1 MTVLHHDADFDA
13 IAAVTGQDRGTGGA
27 KGFAVNRGDGSVDR
41 RKAADIGVIGLAV
54 MGENLVLNI
63 ASRGYTVAVYNRTTS
78 KVDAFL
84 AGRAAGKTIVGAWS
98 PEELV
103 STLARPR
110 RVMLMV
116 QAGRA
121 VDRVIETLVPLL
133 EPGDVLVDGGNS
145 NYQDT
150 TRRTR
155 ALAAESILYV
165 GTGVSG
171 GEEGALLGPSIMP
184 GGNAEAWPVLEP
196 IFKAIAAKVD
206 GGTPCCD
213 WIGPDGA
220 GHYVK
225 MVHNGIEYADM
236 QMIAEAY
243 SLLRNVGGIEPAAM
257 SDVFAGWNEGELSS
271 YLVEITA
278 GILARVD
285 DETGRPL
292 VDLILD
298 AAGQK
303 GTGKWTGIDSL
314 MLGAPV
320 TAITEAVFARALS
333 ALKEERVAASRVLPG
348 PVRLPPGR
356 SDADGESSRDGMPS
370 AGSAD
375 AGGRG
380 GDAVSFAED
389 VRQALYASK
398 ICSYAQG
405 FQLLSMASAEYGWR
419 LDFGSIALMWRGGCI
434 IRAAFL
440 DRIKA
445 AYDETPEL
453 ANLLLAPYFR
463 EAIASAQAAWR
474 RVVATAVMRGVP
486 VPAFSSA
493 LAWYDGYRSARLPAN
508 LLQAQRDYF
517 GAHTYERIDRPRGE
531 FFHTDWTGRG
541 GETVSTS
548 YNA

>member
-1 MTVLHHDADFDA
+1 MSHAD
-13 IAAVTGQDRGTGGA
+13 V
-27 KGFAVNRGDGSVDR
+27 
-41 RKAADIGVIGLAV
+41 GVIGLAV
-54 MGENLVLNI
+54 MGENLALNM
-63 ASRGYTVAVYNRTTS
+63 AGHGYTVAVYNRTVA
-78 KVDAFL
+78 KVDDFL
-84 AGRAAGKTIVGAWS
+84 AGRAAGRTIAGARS

-103 STLARPR
+103 SRLAKPR

-116 QAGRA
+116 QAGGA
-121 VDRVIETLVPLL
+121 VDRVIDTFAPLL
-133 EPGDVLVDGGNS
+133 DAGDVLIDGGNS
-145 NYQDT
+145 NYRDT

-155 ALAAESILYV
+155 ALAGKGVLYV
-165 GTGVSG
+165 GAGVSG

-184 GGNAEAWPVLEP
+184 GGNPGARPLVEP
-196 IFKAIAAKVD
+196 IFKAIAAKV
-206 GGTPCCD
+206 GGVPCCE

-225 MVHNGIEYADM
+225 MVHNGIEYGDM

-243 SLLRNVGGIEPAAM
+243 ALLRKIGGVEPGAM
-257 SDVFAGWNEGELSS
+257 SRIFAHWNEGELSS

-278 GILARVD
+278 AILART
-285 DETGRPL
+285 DEETERPL

-333 ALKEERVAASRVLPG
+333 ALKDERVAASRVLAGPG
-348 PVRLPPGR
+348 TMDGSGREPG
-356 SDADGESSRDGMPS
+356 SGLEA
-370 AGSAD
+370 AA
-375 AGGRG
+375 
-380 GDAVSFAED
+380 FAED

-405 FQLLSMASAEYGWR
+405 FQLLSMAAVEYGWR
-419 LDFGSIALMWRGGCI
+419 LDLGAVARMWRGGCI

-440 DRIKA
+440 DRIEA
-445 AYDETPEL
+445 ACDDNPSL
-453 ANLLLAPYFR
+453 PNLLLAPYFR
-463 EAIASAQAAWR
+463 DAVAGAQAAWR
-474 RVVATAVMRGVP
+474 RVVATAVTRGVP

-493 LAWYDGYRSARLPAN
+493 LAWYDGYRSERLPAN

-541 GETVSTS
+541 GATASTP